1 MFFAAKEKVH
11 FRRLMS
17 STRSQIIT
25 LLGAKEYKLSF
36 IQNPIV
42 NYPIVNYQHRTKKEL
57 WKFQTHLGIFFIN
70 KIDL

>member
-1 MFFAAKEKVH
+1 MSFVAKEKVH
-11 FRRLMS
+11 FRRLMR

-25 LLGAKEYKLSF
+25 LLAVKEYKLSF
-36 IQNPIV
+36 IQN
-42 NYPIVNYQHRTKKEL
+42 PIVNYQHRTKKEL

>member
-25 LLGAKEYKLSF
+25 ILGAKEYKLSF
-36 IQNPIV
+36 IQN
-42 NYPIVNYQHRTKKEL
+42 PIVNYQHRTKKEL

>member
-42 NYPIVNYQHRTKKEL
+42 NYQHRAKTEL
-57 WKFQTHLGIFFIN
+57 
-70 KIDL
+70 